1 MYKKNFAILIF
12 VVLTFSAPGQHPA
25 NAIDIRY
32 AISQA
37 VIGYTLKVDTNN
49 LSGFDVEM
57 QIKKAPKTFHL
68 AMATHK
74 EYDDRYW
81 RYVENFRAES
91 KGKISFIRKDS
102 ALWQI
107 NSSGKNISIKYR
119 IHLPE
124 LTGTVRPVWRSF
136 LSQTGGL
143 VGDMHSFMYLVEQLH
158 TPSHITFILPESWN
172 IATGLQATNDP
183 KIFYA
188 PNAKALMDC
197 PVLVGKFL
205 SWNFLVK
212 EVPHKIVYWQ
222 LPNATLFDT
231 ALLVNNVKKIVKEA
245 AKLFDTIP
253 YKKYTF
259 LFQDGAYGALE
270 HSTSV
275 TIGLPSETFERDI
288 TDMNSEIAHEYFHTW
303 NLVNLRP
310 AQYSELNFGPQEKA
324 GGLWWSEGMSIFYSD
339 LLLRR
344 AKLETY
350 DSTRIVHLEKLIERY
365 FSNLGNAKI
374 SPEKSSLES
383 NAQPGGLGDYYLSV
397 HLQGEV
403 LGAMLD
409 FIVRDATNGK
419 RSIDDVMR
427 KMFYRFPEAK
437 GFYAKDIEQTVKDI
451 CGCDV
456 SSFFQSYV
464 YNASTLP
471 FNQYLG
477 LIGKQVNVTWKPSL
491 DESGKPS
498 PDLDIFIYRR
508 AGDTAFSIG
517 ITNPESCWGKAG
529 LHTGDK
535 VVSVNNLPVAN
546 QTFRNIQR
554 NLQVG
559 DKVEF
564 IINRNS
570 EIKKILVTVSGYN
583 VCTARITPLKNITQ
597 KQQKI
602 FTDWNNL
609 K

>member
-1 MYKKNFAILIF
+1 
-12 VVLTFSAPGQHPA
+12 
-25 NAIDIRY
+25 
-32 AISQA
+32 
-37 VIGYTLKVDTNN
+37 
-49 LSGFDVEM
+49 
-57 QIKKAPKTFHL
+57 
-68 AMATHK
+68 
-74 EYDDRYW
+74 
-81 RYVENFRAES
+81 
-91 KGKISFIRKDS
+91 
-102 ALWQI
+102 
-107 NSSGKNISIKYR
+107 
-119 IHLPE
+119 
-124 LTGTVRPVWRSF
+124 
-136 LSQTGGL
+136 
-143 VGDMHSFMYLVEQLH
+143 
-158 TPSHITFILPESWN
+158 
-172 IATGLQATNDP
+172 
-183 KIFYA
+183 
-188 PNAKALMDC
+188 MDC

-212 EVPHKIVYWQ
+212 EVPHKIIYWQ

-245 AKLFDTIP
+245 VKLFDTIP
-253 YKKYTF
+253 YKNYTF

-275 TIGLPSETFERDI
+275 TIGLPSATYERDI
-288 TDMNSEIAHEYFHTW
+288 ADINSEIAHEYFHTW

-344 AKLETY
+344 AKLATY

-365 FSNLGNAKI
+365 FSNPGNAKI
-374 SPEKSSLES
+374 SPERSSLES

-451 CGCDV
+451 CDCDV
-456 SSFFQSYV
+456 NSFFQLHV
-464 YNASTLP
+464 YNASTLS

-508 AGDTAFSIG
+508 TGDTAFSIG

-570 EIKKILVTVSGYN
+570 EIIKIIVTVSGYN
-583 VCTARITPLKNITQ
+583 VSIARITPLKNITP